1 MPKPKTGEVWL
12 VRFPFTDLTTS
23 KLRPAFVLTSHG
35 EDVIVMG
42 IFSRVPPAW
51 RATWVSIDERHAAF
65 AQTGLKKSFV
75 LKAEKIAVIHES
87 IDRKPAIGLVSAGPS
102 GPQECLAGHMMT
114 LPYCDL
120 RFLILFLPS

>member
-1 MPKPKTGEVWL
+1 MPKPETGEVWL

-42 IFSRVPPAW
+42 IFSRVPPAG
-51 RATWVSIDERHAAF
+51 RATWVSIDEWHAAF
-65 AQTGLKKSFV
+65 AQTELKKSSV

-87 IDRKPAIGLVSAGPS
+87 IFHKRIGS
-102 GPQECLAGHMMT
+102 
-114 LPYCDL
+114 
-120 RFLILFLPS
+120 LPSDLSAQAQVALKNALLVT